1 MSWAYAWWWSFF
13 TALCVLVRG
22 GNGLTAGA
30 EDEAAGVVCLGWLG
44 MSW

>member
-1 MSWAYAWWWSFF
+1 MLGGGAS
-13 TALCVLVRG
+13 LLPCVLVRG

>member
-1 MSWAYAWWWSFF
+1 MYGGKAS
-13 TALCVLVRG
+13 LLPCVLVRG
-22 GNGLTAGA
+22 GNALAAVA